1 MCKRLLTAVVL
12 SLVVAVSLTSCAREE
27 EPVSDGMMPPPP
39 EAPQG
44 EMAPEPPG
52 EAVEEPAEEPGGEA
66 AGAAEEMDADAVVE
80 QVGAPVFEGATAG
93 SVAAEEGK
101 TVAVFTT
108 PAAYKDVKEFY
119 LAELT
124 APDWTNNGFEMGAM
138 GGDEWE
144 FKSAD
149 ETKLVM
155 VKRDSGAS
163 ETEIRFT
170 LKSAP

>member
-1 MCKRLLTAVVL
+1 MYRFAL
-12 SLVVAVSLTSCAREE
+12 VAVLAVLLAMSLTSCTQSVEN
-27 EPVSDGMMPPPP
+27 
-39 EAPQG
+39 EAEVAPIVDPDP
-44 EMAPEPPG
+44 MPEPPEETVPAG
-52 EAVEEPAEEPGGEA
+52 EAEAEPAA
-66 AGAAEEMDADAVVE
+66 EMDADAVVE
-80 QVGAPVFEGATAG
+80 EVGAPLFEGATSEQVEMKDGA
-93 SVAAEEGK
+93 
-101 TVAVFTT
+101 TVATFTT

-119 LAELT
+119 LAELQ

-163 ETEIRFT
+163 ATTIRFT
-170 LKSAP
+170 LKPTE